1 MLYLNMKTPINIV
14 LMAILSWIAVYL
26 ITMIPQVA
34 TNYHF
39 NLLWTT
45 LVIPNL
51 LRFIIGGVPRLAVDR
66 VFFLTS
72 TLIALIIVYLINL
85 VSKETRDAMADYKE
99 TKNKKLKLSALLVG
113 AFAAGGLITYSA
125 GIDSSIYSNMG
136 WETQI

>member
-1 MLYLNMKTPINIV
+1 MKTPISIV

-51 LRFIIGGVPRLAVDR
+51 LRFIIGSVPRLAVDR

-113 AFAAGGLITYSA
+113 AFAAGGLITYGT